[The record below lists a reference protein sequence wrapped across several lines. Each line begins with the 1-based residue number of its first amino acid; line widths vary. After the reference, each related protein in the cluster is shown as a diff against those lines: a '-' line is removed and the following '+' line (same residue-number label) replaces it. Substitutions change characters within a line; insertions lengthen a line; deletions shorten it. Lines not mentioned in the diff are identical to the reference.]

1 MIVIMAGLPG
11 TGKSTL
17 ARALAQQLTGTI
29 LDKDAIRA
37 ALFQPSHVEYSPA
50 QDDFC
55 QEIMLQTA
63 AYLMAKDAE
72 LHIFFDGR
80 TFSRRYQRER
90 VIEFCQQVGT
100 SWAMLEC
107 VCTEQI
113 ALRRLAE
120 AMAQHTHPAANRTP
134 ELYRQIRN
142 GWEPNDAPKLV
153 IDTDADLDSCVDQAL
168 RYLVNRRAG
177 ASTNHA

>member
-17 ARALAQQLTGTI
+17 ARALAQRLSGAV

-37 ALFQPSHVEYSPA
+37 VLFQPAHVEYSLA

-63 AYLMAKDAE
+63 AYLLAKDVG
-72 LHIFFDGR
+72 LQVLLDGR

-90 VIEFCQQVGT
+90 VIEFCRQAGAT
-100 SWAMLEC
+100 WATLEC
-107 VCTEQI
+107 VCAEQT

-120 AMAQHTHPAANRTP
+120 AVAQNTHLAANRTP
-134 ELYRQIRN
+134 ELYRQIRKS
-142 GWEPNDAPKLV
+142 WEPIDYPKLV
-153 IDTDADLDSCVDQAL
+153 IDTDGNLESCIDQTLGYLVAQAL
-168 RYLVNRRAG
+168 
-177 ASTNHA
+177 H

>member
-17 ARALAQQLTGTI
+17 AQALAQRLPGAV

-37 ALFQPSHVEYSPA
+37 ALFEPAHVEYSIV

-63 AYLMAKDAE
+63 AYLLAKDAG
-72 LHIFFDGR
+72 LHVLLDGR

-90 VIEFCQQVGT
+90 TMEFCRQVGT
-100 SWAMLEC
+100 TWTMLEC
-107 VCTEQI
+107 VCAEQT
-113 ALRRLAE
+113 AVARLAE
-120 AMAQHTHPAANRTP
+120 AMAQHSHPAANRTP
-134 ELYRQIRN
+134 QLYRQIRDA
-142 GWEPNDAPKLV
+142 WEPIEGSKLV
-153 IDTDADLDSCVDQAL
+153 IDTDASLDLCVDRAL
-168 RYLVNRRAG
+168 RYLIPG
-177 ASTNHA
+177 S

>member
-17 ARALAQQLTGTI
+17 ARALAQRLPGAV

-37 ALFQPSHVEYSPA
+37 ALFQPARVEYSPA

-72 LHIFFDGR
+72 LHILLDGR

-90 VIEFCQQVGT
+90 VIQFCRQVGT
-100 SWAMLEC
+100 SWATLEC
-107 VCTEQI
+107 VCAEQT

-120 AMAQHTHPAANRTP
+120 AMAQNTHPAANRTP
-134 ELYRQIRN
+134 ELYHQIRKA
-142 GWEPNDAPKLV
+142 WEPIDSPKLV
-153 IDTDADLDSCVDQAL
+153 IDTDANLELCVDQAL
-168 RYLVNRRAG
+168 RYLVNRSGG
-177 ASTNHA
+177 ANTNDV

>member
-1 MIVIMAGLPG
+1 MIVMMAGLPG

-17 ARALAQQLTGTI
+17 ARALAQRLPGVV

-37 ALFQPSHVEYSPA
+37 ALFEPGQVEYSLA

-63 AYLMAKDAE
+63 GYLVVKDAE
-72 LHIFFDGR
+72 LHVLLDGR

-90 VIEFCQQVGT
+90 VIEFCEKLGT
-100 SWAMLEC
+100 TWAVLEC
-107 VCTEQI
+107 VCAEQT

-120 AMAQHTHPAANRTP
+120 AVAQNTHPATNRTP
-134 ELYRQIRN
+134 ELYRQIRKM
-142 GWEPNDAPKLV
+142 WEPIDEPKLV
-153 IDTDADLDSCVDQAL
+153 IDTDASLGSCVDQAL
-168 RYLVNRRAG
+168 RYLG
-177 ASTNHA
+177 ARERG